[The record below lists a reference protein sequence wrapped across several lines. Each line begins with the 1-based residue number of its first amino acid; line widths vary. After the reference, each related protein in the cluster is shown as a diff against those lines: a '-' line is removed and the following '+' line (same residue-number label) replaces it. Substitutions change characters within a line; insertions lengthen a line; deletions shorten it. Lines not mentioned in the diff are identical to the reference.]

1 MKKSIK
7 NLEVKDVKNI
17 QTVKGGDGGPI
28 RPKIL
33 NIQGGTDVNP

>member
-7 NLEVKDVKNI
+7 NLEVKEVKNI
-17 QTVKGGDGGPI
+17 QTVKGGDGPI